1 MQNSEKKIY
10 LREIKV
16 KYISKQIDKR
26 DMDNLNTEN
35 KPRTQGSNLVHLV
48 FVTFRT

>member
-1 MQNSEKKIY
+1 
-10 LREIKV
+10 
-16 KYISKQIDKR
+16 
-26 DMDNLNTEN
+26 MDNLNAEN